1 MSAVDSSKDMTSAA
15 SKLRRTAWYQQPR
28 FTRLWAMVA
37 LGVLLALVTG
47 EQGNTRD
54 IFFSLKGSLT
64 GGGLWICLAVTVG
77 IWAVREFAAEP
88 VKGLV
93 GMAKS
98 GVGGPMD
105 AVRTRVQ
112 ADPRLRW
119 GLIVLA
125 LVLALWVPSLLSRTW
140 QTVLVDQIAIFALLA
155 IGLNVVIGWAGLL
168 DLGFFAFFAVGA
180 YSTAFWTGRL
190 PVEPPVV
197 LNNFWVIPIAVVT
210 CLITGVLLGAPTLR
224 LRGDYLAIVTLGFHE
239 IIYLVAKNADGITG
253 GPQGARLI
261 PDFSIDFAGI
271 DFKWSIKPLPYWYL
285 LVFFIVLVIILFSRL
300 EHSRVG
306 RAWTAIR
313 EDEIAAAA
321 NGVDTVRFK
330 LMAFAI
336 GASTS
341 GVAGVIFTS
350 KYGYINPEVFPLL
363 QSILILA
370 YVIFGGMGSIPGV
383 LAGAALLVW
392 LPEAL
397 KDYVDPADR
406 YMYLGALLVIMMIYR
421 PQGIWPS
428 RRRQRELKMAE
439 EGIGDAD
446 AMTEPAGGK
455 I

>member
-421 PQGIWPS
+421 
-428 RRRQRELKMAE
+428 RRASGPLAV
-439 EGIGDAD
+439 DSAS
-446 AMTEPAGGK
+446 
-455 I
+455 